1 MEMENIEIE
10 IPQYHTKI
18 ETERAV
24 LITTVEKKIKG
35 RRWLVMFQDGILGN
49 VIQLRLSGE
58 DFRVLFCL
66 LRYMDF
72 ENWVQITQKSIAE
85 ETGIHQ
91 PNVAK
96 SLKRLHEIGI
106 IDIAK
111 RGRCNLYR
119 INHDFV
125 WKGQYKN
132 LLKQKKQKKVIP
144 FPKSV

>member
-1 MEMENIEIE
+1 MEMENIEIK

-35 RRWLVMFQDGILGN
+35 RRWAIMFQDGILGN
-49 VIQLRLSGE
+49 VIQLKLSGE

-96 SLKRLHEIGI
+96 SLKRLHEVGI

-111 RGRCNLYR
+111 RGNCNLYR
-119 INHDFV
+119 INYDFV

-132 LLKQKKQKKVIP
+132 LLKQKKVIP